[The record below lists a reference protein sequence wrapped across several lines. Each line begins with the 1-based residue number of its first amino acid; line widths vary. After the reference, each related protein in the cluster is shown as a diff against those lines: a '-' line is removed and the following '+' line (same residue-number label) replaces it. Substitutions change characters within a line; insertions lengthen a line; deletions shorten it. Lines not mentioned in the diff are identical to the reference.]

1 MSESRSGDYAGDVDA
16 GQAWEGLKAPDA
28 HLVDV
33 RTRAEWTFVGVPD
46 LSPLGKEPLFIEWQS
61 YTSMAVAGDFVER
74 LAAHLAAEGVPRDA
88 PLYFICRSGGRSQA
102 AAMAMARAGFGRC
115 YNVAGGFEGRLDPA
129 RHRGTVEGW
138 KATGL
143 PWIQS

>member
-16 GQAWEGLKAPDA
+16 AQAWEGLKAPDA

-46 LSPLGKEPLFIEWQS
+46 LSPLGKEALFIEWQS
-61 YTSMAVAGDFVER
+61 YPSMAVAGDFVER

-102 AAMAMARAGFGRC
+102 AAMAMAQAGFGRC

-129 RHRGTVEGW
+129 RHRGGVEGW
-138 KATGL
+138 KAAGL